1 MLTTTTT
8 RPARTSSV
16 VTATMADFIL
26 RHAASAG
33 GVTREDLLLD
43 FTGEEIDAN
52 LEAAK
57 ALARRRGGARQ

>member
-1 MLTTTTT
+1 MLTTTA
-8 RPARTSSV
+8 RPARASNA

-43 FTGEEIDAN
+43 FTGEQIDAHF
-52 LEAAK
+52 EAAK
-57 ALARRRGGARQ
+57 ALARRKGRRQ